1 MENNSDTDKQRSRGL
16 HMGVT
21 TPNNQATRWQNDRE
35 GSTDFRPNTVESKQ
49 TSWTDDLP
57 G

>member
-1 MENNSDTDKQRSRGL
+1 MKNNCDTDKQRGRGL

-21 TPNNQATRWQNDRE
+21 TPNNQATRWQKDRDC
-35 GSTDFRPNTVESKQ
+35 STNSRPNTVESKQ
-49 TSWTDDLP
+49 TSWTDDFP